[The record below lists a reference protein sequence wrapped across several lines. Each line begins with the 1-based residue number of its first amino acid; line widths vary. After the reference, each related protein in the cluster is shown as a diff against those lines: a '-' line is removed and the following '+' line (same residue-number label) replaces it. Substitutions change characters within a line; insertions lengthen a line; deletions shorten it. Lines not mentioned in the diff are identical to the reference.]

1 MAAVDEVRVAL
12 DRIVPDF
19 SGRRGDWAAVLEK
32 ARVDARDYRSW
43 RRWPAAAVAVVAA
56 VGALVLFWPAGG
68 GSENVLARARAAV
81 GDGPVTHVV
90 VRVAS
95 IEAYDLERHEYRSVP
110 DIWEEWFDPARGFH
124 GVQRVGSRVYQEYR
138 GPRPAM
144 LPEGAEEFAGIAT
157 AYRRALAA
165 DHASLGTEEI
175 VQGRRVYW
183 IRVATV
189 LKQYEVAVDAGT
201 FEPRFLRVEGGPV
214 VSLQFETLGAGEG
227 DFTVS
232 PRRSESSSWSG
243 TSQPGPLSPE
253 EAGDALENALWLG
266 ERFGKVPLSSIRESE
281 ISWSTT
287 KLDPLGESV
296 RALELCYGSGER
308 CAVSLTETTEPY
320 PKAAGRHGWD
330 VRPPPGLLALADE
343 PGLGYVIRNGVYV
356 TLLAPSRGELIAAA
370 EALTPVPEEASRT
383 QKGDVADGQESSP

>member
-1 MAAVDEVRVAL
+1 MAAVDEVRMAL
-12 DRIVPDF
+12 ERTVPDF
-19 SGRRGDWAAVLEK
+19 RDRSGDWAGVLEK
-32 ARVDARDYRSW
+32 ARTDERKHRRWA
-43 RRWPAAAVAVVAA
+43 RWPAAAGAAVAA
-56 VGALVLFWPAGG
+56 AAALVLFWPADRAG
-68 GSENVLARARAAV
+68 ENVLARARAAV
-81 GDGPVTHVV
+81 ERGPVTHVV

-95 IEAYDLERHEYRSVP
+95 IEVYDLERHEYRSVP

-124 GVQRVGSRVYQEYR
+124 GVQRVGSRLYQEYR
-138 GPRPAM
+138 GRGPAN

-157 AYRRALAA
+157 AYRHALAT
-165 DHASLGTEEI
+165 DNASLGAEET

-183 IRVATV
+183 IRVAPV
-189 LKQYEVAVDAGT
+189 LKQYEVAVDAQT

-243 TSQPGPLSPE
+243 TSGPGPLSPE

-266 ERFGKVPLSSIRESE
+266 ERFGKVPLSSIREAE

-287 KLDPLGESV
+287 KLDPLGESM

-320 PKAAGRHGWD
+320 PMAAGGHGWD

-356 TLLAPSRGELIAAA
+356 VLLAPSRVELIAAA
-370 EALTPVPEEASRT
+370 EALTPIREQASSRT
-383 QKGDVADGQESSP
+383 QKGDVRDAQESN

>member
-1 MAAVDEVRVAL
+1 MALEGT
-12 DRIVPDF
+12 VPDF
-19 SGRRGDWAAVLEK
+19 RDRSGDWAGVLER
-32 ARVDARDYRSW
+32 ARADERKQW
-43 RRWPAAAVAVVAA
+43 RWARWPAAAAAAVAA
-56 VGALVLFWPAGG
+56 AAALVLFWPADRAG
-68 GSENVLARARAAV
+68 ENVLARARAAV
-81 GDGPVTHVV
+81 ERGPVTHVV

-95 IEAYDLERHEYRSVP
+95 IEVYDLERHEYRSVP

-138 GPRPAM
+138 GPRPAT

-157 AYRRALAA
+157 AYRRALAT
-165 DHASLGTEEI
+165 DTASLGAEET

-189 LKQYEVAVDAGT
+189 LKRYEVAVDAQT

-214 VSLQFETLGAGEG
+214 VNLQFETLGAGEG

-232 PRRSESSSWSG
+232 PQRPESSSWSG
-243 TSQPGPLSPE
+243 TSRPGPLSPE

-266 ERFGKVPLSSIRESE
+266 ERFGKVPLSSIREAE
-281 ISWSTT
+281 VSWSTT
-287 KLDPLGESV
+287 KLDPLGESL

-320 PKAAGRHGWD
+320 PKAAAGHGWE

-356 TLLAPSRGELIAAA
+356 VLLAPSRGELIAAA
-370 EALTPVPEEASRT
+370 EALTPIREQASSRT
-383 QKGDVADGQESSP
+383 QRGDVRDAHESN